1 MHRTTA
7 DGHVIENGKRLFEDQ
22 DLPLK
27 PGTADTAGYNNAVQE
42 ELCNIVELTGG
53 TLATDENTDRN
64 GGWRQVYDAIFENG
78 NIKTE
83 SLKDGAVTAP
93 KLASPLES
101 AVAWRREWTGGALVN
116 MHLVDGISSRLTA
129 VQSGTQTAETTV
141 MATGTKVR
149 GMGTKDTVAKYE
161 AGGITFEGADH
172 VGSAPIAW
180 ATFELPSALK
190 HLGVPPSTSTA
201 ASTGFTLSRANPTDP
216 AIQLPVPAT
225 LPILAAHVRYTAAGG
240 AVCTVPALLALTP
253 SHACTDINVICDAQ
267 PASPFLP
274 PDLTKP
280 ITITVMYDASA
291 I

>member
-7 DGHVIENGKRLFEDQ
+7 DGHVIENGKRRFENQ

-64 GGWRQVYDAIFENG
+64 GGWRQVYDAIFKGG
-78 NIKTE
+78 NIGVDAIGTLNGRVTWDNGVAKTE
-83 SLKDGAVTAP
+83 VAGGGVEMNSGASFGVVSTYQVSVREQAVPAP
-93 KLASPLES
+93 
-101 AVAWRREWTGGALVN
+101 VAA
-116 MHLVDGISSRLTA
+116 
-129 VQSGTQTAETTV
+129 QTAI
-141 MATGTKVR
+141 TK
-149 GMGTKDTVAKYE
+149 K
-161 AGGITFEGADH
+161 GITFHGTNH
-172 VGSAPIAW
+172 VSQTVATPYAW

-190 HLGVPPSTSTA
+190 HLGIPPSTSTA
-201 ASTGFTLSRANPTDP
+201 AVIGFTLSRADPTDP

-240 AVCTVPALLALTP
+240 VVCTVPALMALTP